1 MPAGRKGIVQEQRQA
16 TTYNSM
22 KTYLRILQFAKPY
35 SRFVPLYSLYTVLGI
50 IFGIFNFVL
59 IIPLLNVLFAQVGT
73 ADAATMVTQKPE
85 FRLSIDFFSESFNYY
100 FGQVILQEGRQG
112 ALLFVCVVVV
122 ISIFLAN
129 LFRYLAF
136 RIVGALRAHVV
147 KKMRHAVYERVT
159 QLHLGYFS
167 NERKGDLMTRLTVD
181 IQEVENSVV
190 NTLTVVIR
198 EPISIIAYFAVL
210 FTMSVKLTLFTLILL
225 PLSGAVIAGISK
237 RLRRKAQ
244 EGQNSLSFILTII
257 DETLSGIR
265 VVKAFNA
272 EPFILGKFQDQN
284 NRYARI
290 QRSIANKRDLA
301 SPLSEFLGVTV
312 VAGLLYYGGN
322 LVLNQQSELQPA
334 EFIAYIIL
342 FSQVLVP
349 AKAMSSAFSN
359 IQRGLVSG
367 DRVLQVIDT
376 KPKIV
381 NRPDARVL
389 PQFEHQIE
397 FKRVSFGYGDKQVL
411 QDINFTIEKGKT
423 VALVGPSG
431 GGKSTLA
438 DLIPRFY
445 DPTAGAIYID
455 GHDIRDYTMESVR
468 DKIGVVTQESI
479 LFNDTIFNNIAFNKV
494 DATEEE
500 VVAAAKIANAHEFI
514 IHAEHG
520 YNTIIGD
527 RGGKLSGGQ
536 RQRLSI
542 ARAILKNPP
551 ILILDEATS
560 ALDTESEKLVQEALT
575 NLMRNRTSIVIA
587 HRLSTIQHADQ
598 ILVLQQGR
606 IVERG
611 THHELQQHR
620 GLYSKLTQMQLTA

>member
-1 MPAGRKGIVQEQRQA
+1 MAGLAA
-16 TTYNSM
+16 TFYTSM
-22 KTYLRILQFAKPY
+22 KTYFRILQFAKPY
-35 SRFVPLYSLYTVLGI
+35 SRFVPLYALYTILGI
-50 IFGIFNFVL
+50 IFGLFNFTL
-59 IIPLLNVLFAQVGT
+59 IIPLLNVLFGEVSPEEAAAMT
-73 ADAATMVTQKPE
+73 ATRPE
-85 FRLSIDFFSESFNYY
+85 FSLNIEFLKDFFNYY
-100 FGQVILQEGRQG
+100 FGQIILQEGREG
-112 ALLFVCVVVV
+112 ALLFVCLLV
-122 ISIFLAN
+122 IVSVFLAN

-147 KKMRHAVYERVT
+147 RNMRQAIYKRVT
-159 QLHLGYFS
+159 ELHLGYFS

-181 IQEVENSVV
+181 IQEVESSVV
-190 NTLTVVIR
+190 STLTTVIR
-198 EPISIIAYFAVL
+198 EPITIIAFFIIL
-210 FTMSVKLTLFTLILL
+210 FTMSVELTLFTLLLL
-225 PLSGAVIAGISK
+225 PISGGIIAGISK
-237 RLRRKAQ
+237 RLKRRARQ
-244 EGQNSLSFILTII
+244 GQDSLSFILTII
-257 DETLSGIR
+257 DETLSGMR
-265 VVKAFNA
+265 VIKAFNA
-272 EPFILGKFQDQN
+272 EPFILDKFHQQN
-284 NRYARI
+284 NRYAHI

-301 SPLSEFLGVTV
+301 SPLSEFLGVAV

-322 LVLNQQSELQPA
+322 MVLNRQSELTPA
-334 EFIAYIIL
+334 EFITYIIL

-349 AKAMSSAFSN
+349 AKAMSASFSN

-376 KPKIV
+376 KPQIV
-381 NRPDARVL
+381 NKPNAKAL
-389 PQFEHQIE
+389 PVFAEQIE
-397 FKRVSFGYGDKQVL
+397 FRDVGFGYGGKPVL

-438 DLIPRFY
+438 DLLPRFY

-479 LFNDTIFNNIAFNKV
+479 LFNDTIFNNIAFNKT

-500 VVAAAKIANAHEFI
+500 VIAAAKIANAHEFI
-514 IHAEHG
+514 IHTENG
-520 YNTIIGD
+520 YQTMIGD

-575 NLMRNRTSIVIA
+575 NLMKHRTSIMIA
-587 HRLSTIQHADQ
+587 HRLSTIQHADE

-611 THHELQQHR
+611 THEELQQQSG
-620 GLYSKLTQMQLTA
+620 GLYARLTQMQLTA

>member
-1 MPAGRKGIVQEQRQA
+1 
-16 TTYNSM
+16 M

-35 SRFVPLYSLYTVLGI
+35 SRFVPLYSLYTILGI
-50 IFGIFNFVL
+50 IFGLFNFTL
-59 IIPLLNVLFAQVGT
+59 IIPLLNVLFGEVSPEEAAAMT
-73 ADAATMVTQKPE
+73 ATRPE
-85 FRLSIDFFSESFNYY
+85 FSLNIEFFKDFFNYY
-100 FGQVILQEGRQG
+100 FGQVIQQEGREG
-112 ALLFVCVVVV
+112 ALLFVCLLVVASV
-122 ISIFLAN
+122 FLAN

-147 KKMRHAVYERVT
+147 RNMRQTIYQRITEL
-159 QLHLGYFS
+159 QLGYFS

-181 IQEVENSVV
+181 IQEVESSVV
-190 NTLTVVIR
+190 STLTTVVR
-198 EPISIIAYFAVL
+198 EPISIIAFFIIL
-210 FTMSVKLTLFTLILL
+210 FTMSVELTLFTLLLL
-225 PLSGAVIAGISK
+225 PISGGIIAGISK
-237 RLRRKAQ
+237 RLKRRAKQ
-244 EGQNSLSFILTII
+244 GQDSLSFILTII
-257 DETLSGIR
+257 DETLSGMR
-265 VVKAFNA
+265 VIKAFNA
-272 EPFILGKFQDQN
+272 EPFILDKFHQQN
-284 NRYARI
+284 SRYAHI

-301 SPLSEFLGVTV
+301 SPLSEFMGVTV

-322 LVLNQQSELQPA
+322 MVLNQQSELTPA
-334 EFIAYIIL
+334 EFITYIIL

-349 AKAMSSAFSN
+349 AKAMSSSFSN

-367 DRVLQVIDT
+367 ERVLQVIDT
-376 KPKIV
+376 KPQIV
-381 NRPDARVL
+381 NKPDAKVL
-389 PQFEHQIE
+389 PAFTEKIE
-397 FKRVSFGYGDKQVL
+397 FSQVGFGYGGKPVL

-423 VALVGPSG
+423 IALVGPSG

-438 DLIPRFY
+438 DLLPRFY

-455 GHDIRDYTMESVR
+455 GHDIREYTMESVR

-479 LFNDTIFNNIAFNKV
+479 LFNDTIFNNIAFNKT
-494 DATEEE
+494 DATEAE
-500 VVAAAKIANAHEFI
+500 VIAAAKIANAHEFI
-514 IHAEHG
+514 VHTEDG
-520 YNTIIGD
+520 YQTVIGD

-575 NLMRNRTSIVIA
+575 NLMRNRTSVVIA
-587 HRLSTIQHADQ
+587 HRLSTIQHADE

-611 THHELQQHR
+611 THEELQQHS
-620 GLYSKLTQMQLTA
+620 GLYARLTQMQLTA

>member
-1 MPAGRKGIVQEQRQA
+1 
-16 TTYNSM
+16 M
-22 KTYLRILQFAKPY
+22 KTYLRILQYAKPY
-35 SRFVPLYSLYTVLGI
+35 SRFVPLYSLYTILGI
-50 IFGIFNFVL
+50 IFGLFNFTL
-59 IIPLLNVLFAQVGT
+59 IIPLLNVLFGEVSPEEAAAMT
-73 ADAATMVTQKPE
+73 ATRPE
-85 FRLSIDFFSESFNYY
+85 FSLNIEYLKDFFNYH
-100 FGQVILQEGRQG
+100 FGQIILQEGREG
-112 ALLFVCVVVV
+112 ALLFVCVLVV
-122 ISIFLAN
+122 ISVLLSN

-147 KKMRHAVYERVT
+147 RNMRQAIYERVT

-181 IQEVENSVV
+181 IQEVESSVV
-190 NTLTVVIR
+190 STLTTVVR
-198 EPISIIAYFAVL
+198 EPISIIAFFVIL
-210 FTMSVKLTLFTLILL
+210 FTMSVKLTLFTLLLL
-225 PLSGAVIAGISK
+225 PISGGIIAGISK
-237 RLRRKAQ
+237 RLKRRAQ
-244 EGQNSLSFILTII
+244 QGQDSLSFILTII
-257 DETLSGIR
+257 DETLSGMR
-265 VVKAFNA
+265 VIKAFNA
-272 EPFILGKFQDQN
+272 EPFILDKFHQQN
-284 NRYARI
+284 NRYAHI

-301 SPLSEFLGVTV
+301 SPLSEFMGVTV

-322 LVLNQQSELQPA
+322 LVLNQQSELSPA
-334 EFIAYIIL
+334 EFITYIIL

-349 AKAMSSAFSN
+349 AKAMSSSFSN

-381 NRPDARVL
+381 NKPNAKVL
-389 PQFEHQIE
+389 PAFAAQIE
-397 FKRVSFGYGDKQVL
+397 FRHVGFGYGDKPVL
-411 QDINFTIEKGKT
+411 QDVNLTIEKGKT
-423 VALVGPSG
+423 IALVGPSG

-438 DLIPRFY
+438 DLLPRFY

-479 LFNDTIFNNIAFNKV
+479 LFNDTIFNNIAFNKT

-500 VVAAAKIANAHEFI
+500 VIAAAKIANAHEFI
-514 IHAEHG
+514 INAENG
-520 YNTIIGD
+520 YQTVIGD

-575 NLMRNRTSIVIA
+575 NLMKNRTSVVIA
-587 HRLSTIQHADQ
+587 HRLSTIQHADE

-611 THHELQQHR
+611 THEELQQQHG
-620 GLYSKLTQMQLTA
+620 GLYARLTQMQLTA

>member
-1 MPAGRKGIVQEQRQA
+1 
-16 TTYNSM
+16 M

-35 SRFVPLYSLYTVLGI
+35 SRFVPLYTIYTFLGI
-50 IFGIFNFVL
+50 IFGLFNFTL
-59 IIPLLNVLFAQVGT
+59 IIPLLNVLFGEVGQDE
-73 ADAATMVTQKPE
+73 AVAMAATRPE
-85 FRLSIDFFSESFNYY
+85 FALNIEFFKDFFNYY
-100 FGQVILQEGRQG
+100 FGQIILQEGREG
-112 ALLFVCVVVV
+112 ALLFVCIMV
-122 ISIFLAN
+122 IISVFLAN

-147 KKMRHAVYERVT
+147 RNMRQTVYKRVT
-159 QLHLGYFS
+159 ELHLGYFS

-181 IQEVENSVV
+181 IQEVESSVV
-190 NTLTVVIR
+190 STLTVVVR
-198 EPISIIAYFAVL
+198 EPISIIAFFILL
-210 FTMSVKLTLFTLILL
+210 FNMSVELTLFSLILL
-225 PLSGAVIAGISK
+225 PLSGGIIAGISK
-237 RLRRKAQ
+237 RLKRKAK

-257 DETLSGIR
+257 DETLSGMR

-272 EPFILGKFQDQN
+272 EPFILSKFQDQN

-301 SPLSEFLGVTV
+301 SPLSEFLGVSV
-312 VAGLLYYGGN
+312 VAGLLLYGGT
-322 LVLNQQSELQPA
+322 LVLNQESDLSA
-334 EFIAYIIL
+334 SEFITYIIL

-349 AKAMSSAFSN
+349 AKAMSAAFSN

-376 KPKIV
+376 KPQIV
-381 NRPDARVL
+381 NKPNAKVL
-389 PQFEHQIE
+389 PAFREEIE
-397 FKRVSFGYGDKQVL
+397 FRDVAFAYGDKPVL
-411 QDINFTIEKGKT
+411 QDINFHIRKGRT

-438 DLIPRFY
+438 DLLPRFY
-445 DPTAGAIYID
+445 DPTGGAILID
-455 GHDIRDYTMESVR
+455 GHDIRDYTIESVR
-468 DKIGVVTQESI
+468 AQIGVVTQESI
-479 LFNDTIFNNIAFNKV
+479 LFNDTIFNNIAFNKT

-500 VVAAAKIANAHEFI
+500 VIAAARIANAHEFI
-514 IHAEHG
+514 INSENG
-520 YNTIIGD
+520 YQTVIGD

-542 ARAILKNPP
+542 ARAILQNPP

-575 NLMRNRTSIVIA
+575 NLMRNRTSVVIA
-587 HRLSTIQHADQ
+587 HRLSTIQHADE

-611 THHELQQHR
+611 THEELLEHS
-620 GLYSKLTQMQLTA
+620 GLYAKLTQMQLTT